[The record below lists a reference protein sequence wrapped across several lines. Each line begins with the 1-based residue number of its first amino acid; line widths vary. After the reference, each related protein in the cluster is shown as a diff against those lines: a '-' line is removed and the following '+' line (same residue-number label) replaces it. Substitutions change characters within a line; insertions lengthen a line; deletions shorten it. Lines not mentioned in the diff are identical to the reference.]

1 MRIVVL
7 SLHTS
12 PAAQPG
18 TGDAGGLNVYVAHTA
33 AHLVRAGH
41 TVDILTAD
49 SAIAEDPAA
58 VDLGKGVRLHTV
70 AVQATSKDE
79 MGAEA
84 AQIACR
90 IADDPHLSGLLR
102 HADVVWAHYWVSGL
116 VACELREIAAGDAAG
131 RAAVTTESPTTG
143 PTESP
148 TTGPTRSPTSGPT
161 SDPTTGPE
169 QTRPAL
175 AMSFHTIA
183 AVKDRDLGEARESA
197 ERLAAEK
204 RIAATADVLLANTA
218 SEAHDMGSLLDAAPD
233 RVRIVAPG
241 VDTDTFRPGR
251 VQEARRAI
259 GMEAADLLVLCVGR
273 MQYVKGTDVLFDA
286 LSEIAV
292 TEPVLAGRT
301 RVVMLGG
308 ASGEADEA
316 GMREAARTSPAG
328 GLVEFRGPVPAR
340 VLADWYRAADL
351 VVVPSR
357 SESFGFVAAEAV
369 ASGTPVLASQ
379 VGGLT
384 HIVRPGASGVLVAD
398 RSRYTWAQAIVTL
411 LEDPAG
417 RAQLSTGA
425 TALRDELSWETA
437 EDVMLEVLMEFAG
450 PPRARG
456 GDEGRSA

>member
-41 TVDILTAD
+41 AVDILTAD
-49 SAIAEDPAA
+49 PGIADAPAA
-58 VDLGKGVRLHTV
+58 VDLGEGVRLHTV

-84 AQIACR
+84 AQIARR
-90 IADDPHLSGLLR
+90 IADDPDLSTLLR
-102 HADVVWAHYWVSGL
+102 RADVVWAHYWVSGL
-116 VACELREIAAGDAAG
+116 VACELREIAAAAT
-131 RAAVTTESPTTG
+131 ADSVT
-143 PTESP
+143 
-148 TTGPTRSPTSGPT
+148 
-161 SDPTTGPE
+161 DPTTNATTNPTTSHATDPTP
-169 QTRPAL
+169 TRPAL

-183 AVKDRDLGEARESA
+183 AVKDRDLGEAREPA
-197 ERLAAEK
+197 ARLAAED

-218 SEAHDMGSLLDAAPD
+218 SEAHDMAALLHAPPA
-233 RVRIVAPG
+233 RIRIVAPG
-241 VDTDTFRPGR
+241 VDTDTFRPGP
-251 VQEARRAI
+251 VQVARRAI
-259 GMEAADLLVLCVGR
+259 GMESADLLVLCVGR
-273 MQYVKGTDVLFDA
+273 MQYVKGTDILLDA
-286 LSEIAV
+286 LSDIAV

-308 ASGEADEA
+308 ASGEADES
-316 GMREAARTSPAG
+316 GMQEAARTSAAG
-328 GLVEFRGPVPAR
+328 SLVEFREPVPAR

-384 HIVRPGASGVLVAD
+384 HIVRPGESGVLVAD
-398 RSRYTWAQAIVTL
+398 RSRYTWAHAIVTL
-411 LEDPAG
+411 LADPLGRTRLAAG
-417 RAQLSTGA
+417 AVAMRE
-425 TALRDELSWETA
+425 ELSWETA
-437 EDVMLEVLMEFAG
+437 EAGMLDVLMELAAPSG
-450 PPRARG
+450 AVG
-456 GDEGRSA
+456 EDEGRSA

>member
-58 VDLGKGVRLHTV
+58 VDLGEGVRLHTV

-84 AQIACR
+84 AQIARR

-102 HADVVWAHYWVSGL
+102 QADVVWAHYWVSGL
-116 VACELREIAAGDAAG
+116 VACELREIAAVGASDRPPQHTAD
-131 RAAVTTESPTTG
+131 
-143 PTESP
+143 
-148 TTGPTRSPTSGPT
+148 RSTSHTSGA
-161 SDPTTGPE
+161 E
-169 QTRPAL
+169 LTRPAL

-197 ERLAAEK
+197 ARLAAEK
-204 RIAATADVLLANTA
+204 RIAATADVLLANTV
-218 SEAHDMGSLLDAAPD
+218 SEAHDMASLLGADPD
-233 RVRIVAPG
+233 RIRIVAPG
-241 VDTDTFRPGR
+241 VDTDTFRPGP

-259 GMEAADLLVLCVGR
+259 GTESADLLVLCVGR

-286 LSEIAV
+286 LSEVAV

-308 ASGEADEA
+308 ASGEADET
-316 GMREAARTSPAG
+316 GMREAARNSAAG
-328 GLVEFRGPVPAR
+328 GLIEFREPVPAR

-384 HIVRPGASGVLVAD
+384 HIVRPGESGVLVAD
-398 RSRYTWAQAIVTL
+398 RSRYTWAHAIVTL

-417 RAQLSTGA
+417 RAQLSSGA

-437 EDVMLEVLMEFAG
+437 EDVMLDVLMEFAG

-456 GDEGRSA
+456 DDEGRSA

>member
-58 VDLGKGVRLHTV
+58 VDLGEGVRLHTV

-84 AQIACR
+84 SQIARR
-90 IADDPHLSGLLR
+90 IADDPHLSDLL
-102 HADVVWAHYWVSGL
+102 HQADVVWAHYWVSGL
-116 VACELREIAAGDAAG
+116 VACELREIAAV
-131 RAAVTTESPTTG
+131 AAV
-143 PTESP
+143 
-148 TTGPTRSPTSGPT
+148 
-161 SDPTTGPE
+161 DPNASEAPHRTARLVTDTAR
-169 QTRPAL
+169 TRPAL

-197 ERLAAEK
+197 ERLAAEN

-218 SEAHDMGSLLDAAPD
+218 SEAHDMASLLDAAPD

-241 VDTDTFRPGR
+241 VDTDTFRPGP

-259 GMEAADLLVLCVGR
+259 GMESADLLVLCVGR
-273 MQYVKGTDVLFDA
+273 MQYVKGTDILLDA
-286 LSEIAV
+286 LAELAA
-292 TEPVLAGRT
+292 TEPVLARRT

-308 ASGEADEA
+308 ASGEADET
-316 GMREAARTSPAG
+316 GMREAAAASAAG
-328 GLVEFRGPVPAR
+328 GLVEFREPVPAR

-384 HIVRPGASGVLVAD
+384 HIVWPGESGVLVAD
-398 RSRYTWAQAIVTL
+398 RSRYTWAHAIATL

-417 RAQLSTGA
+417 RAQLSAGA
-425 TALRDELSWETA
+425 IALRDELSWETA

-450 PPRARG
+450 PPGAAG
-456 GDEGRSA
+456 DDEGRST

>member
-18 TGDAGGLNVYVAHTA
+18 TGDAGGLNVYVSHTA

-58 VDLGKGVRLHTV
+58 VDLGEGVRLHTV
-70 AVQATSKDE
+70 AVQATTKNE
-79 MGAEA
+79 MGDEA
-84 AQIACR
+84 AQIARR
-90 IADDPHLSGLLR
+90 IADDPHLGALLR
-102 HADVVWAHYWVSGL
+102 DSDVVWAHYWVSGL
-116 VACELREIAAGDAAG
+116 VACELRGL
-131 RAAVTTESPTTG
+131 TTG
-143 PTESP
+143 AER
-148 TTGPTRSPTSGPT
+148 TT
-161 SDPTTGPE
+161 
-169 QTRPAL
+169 PAL

-197 ERLAAEK
+197 ARLAAEK
-204 RIAATADVLLANTA
+204 RIAAAADVLLANTA
-218 SEAHDMGSLLDAAPD
+218 SEAHDMAALLDAHPD
-233 RVRIVAPG
+233 RIKIVPPG
-241 VDTDTFRPGR
+241 VDTDTFRPGP
-251 VQEARRAI
+251 VQDARRAI
-259 GMEAADLLVLCVGR
+259 GMESADLLVVGVGR
-273 MQYVKGTDVLFDA
+273 MQYVKGTDILFDA
-286 LSEIAV
+286 LGEVAV
-292 TEPVLAGRT
+292 TEPVLAERT

-316 GMREAARTSPAG
+316 GMREAAGTSAAG
-328 GLVEFRGPVPAR
+328 SLVEFREPVPAR

-384 HIVRPGASGVLVAD
+384 HIVRPGESGVLVAD
-398 RSRYTWAQAIVTL
+398 RSRYTWAHAIVTL
-411 LEDPAG
+411 LADPAG
-417 RAQLSTGA
+417 RARLSAGA

-437 EDVMLEVLMEFAG
+437 EAGMLEVLMEL
-450 PPRARG
+450 ARPDRRETRKG
-456 GDEGRSA
+456 EAHD

>member
-58 VDLGKGVRLHTV
+58 VDLGAGVRLHTV
-70 AVQATSKDE
+70 GVQATSKDE

-84 AQIACR
+84 AQIARR
-90 IADDPHLSGLLR
+90 IADDPDLSALLR
-102 HADVVWAHYWVSGL
+102 QADVVWAHYWVSGL
-116 VACELREIAAGDAAG
+116 VACELREIAAVGATDGPPQHTADRTTSRTADAD
-131 RAAVTTESPTTG
+131 R
-143 PTESP
+143 
-148 TTGPTRSPTSGPT
+148 
-161 SDPTTGPE
+161 
-169 QTRPAL
+169 TRPAL

-197 ERLAAEK
+197 ARLAAEK

-218 SEAHDMGSLLDAAPD
+218 SEAHDMASLLDATPD

-241 VDTDTFRPGR
+241 VDTDTFRPGP

-259 GMEAADLLVLCVGR
+259 GMESADLLVLCVGR

-286 LSEIAV
+286 LSEVAV

-308 ASGEADEA
+308 ASGEADET
-316 GMREAARTSPAG
+316 GMREAARTSAAG
-328 GLVEFRGPVPAR
+328 SLVEFREPVPAR
-340 VLADWYRAADL
+340 VLAHWYRAADL

-384 HIVRPGASGVLVAD
+384 HIVRPGESGVLVAD
-398 RSRYTWAQAIVTL
+398 RSRYTWAHAIVTL

-417 RAQLSTGA
+417 RAHLSSGA
-425 TALRDELSWETA
+425 IALRDELSWETA

-456 GDEGRSA
+456 DDEGRSA

>member
-41 TVDILTAD
+41 TVDILTAE
-49 SAIAEDPAA
+49 SVIADDPAA
-58 VDLGKGVRLHTV
+58 VDLGEGVRLHTV

-84 AQIACR
+84 AQIARR
-90 IADDPHLSGLLR
+90 IADDPHLSDLLR
-102 HADVVWAHYWVSGL
+102 NADVVWAHYWVSGL
-116 VACELREIAAGDAAG
+116 VACELRGLAADHSG
-131 RAAVTTESPTTG
+131 RPTTK
-143 PTESP
+143 
-148 TTGPTRSPTSGPT
+148 PTSSPDT
-161 SDPTTGPE
+161 DAE
-169 QTRPAL
+169 RTRPAL

-183 AVKDRDLGEARESA
+183 AVKDRDLGEAREPA
-197 ERLAAEK
+197 ARLAAEK

-218 SEAHDMGSLLDAAPD
+218 SEAHDMATLLDAPPD
-233 RVRIVAPG
+233 RIKTVPPG
-241 VDTDTFRPGR
+241 VDTDTFRPGP

-259 GMEAADLLVLCVGR
+259 GMESADLLVLGIGR
-273 MQYVKGTDVLFDA
+273 MQYVKGTDILFDA
-286 LSEIAV
+286 LAEIAV

-308 ASGEADEA
+308 ASGEADET
-316 GMREAARTSPAG
+316 GMRDAARTSAAG
-328 GLVEFRGPVPAR
+328 SLVEFREPVPAR

-351 VVVPSR
+351 VVIPSR

-384 HIVRPGASGVLVAD
+384 HIVRPGESGVLVAG
-398 RSRYTWAQAIVTL
+398 RSRYTWAHAIVTL
-411 LEDPAG
+411 LADPAG
-417 RAQLSTGA
+417 RARLSAGA

-437 EDVMLEVLMEFAG
+437 EAGMLDVLMELAG
-450 PPRARG
+450 PRG
-456 GDEGRSA
+456 SAGDDEGRSA